1 MTQPTIQTQP
11 SPIVSPTAPIVQPLQ
26 PQPNPSIIYLP
37 APTAPQG
44 DLLTFLV
51 VVALTMLAKVL
62 TDHPQPTK

>member
-1 MTQPTIQTQP
+1 MTQATLQTPTSSNS
-11 SPIVSPTAPIVQPLQ
+11 SPAASI

-37 APTAPQG
+37 TPTAPQG

-62 TDHPQPTK
+62 TDSSTTSK